1 MSAVFLIATT
11 IMPPRPSIVA
21 LATFI
26 AISFIL
32 VLHQFSGSSSYYR
45 DVFTRGRSLKT
56 WLNDEEERYTAFLE
70 GRQRLIRKWGPS
82 ESAVLPWP
90 PSPMLYTLWDFFIPA
105 FQCPH
110 RVERIGTL
118 GDGGKWTCGVD
129 RIAKQDKCVIY
140 SFGINGESSFEA
152 DLLRRAPGC
161 EIWGYDYSVD
171 SWGPEINDDPELAT
185 RAHFQPWALGGSN
198 HHEEDD
204 FPRYWTL
211 DSLMELNGHTF
222 IDILKIDIEGG
233 EFDALTPFIAA
244 HTEGVLP
251 VGQMQLEIHAND
263 GRERFEDFN
272 KWWASLEA
280 AGLRPFWTEANLV
293 YINIVRGAAP
303 ELAEY
308 SFINIRGDHAL
319 VNEAFN

>member
-1 MSAVFLIATT
+1 
-11 IMPPRPSIVA
+11 MPPRPSVVA

-26 AISFIL
+26 AIFIIL
-32 VLHQFSGSSSYYR
+32 ILHQFSTSSSYYR
-45 DVFTRGRSLKT
+45 DAFSSGRSLKT
-56 WLNDEEERYTAFLE
+56 WLNDEEERYTAFLQD
-70 GRQRLIRKWGPS
+70 RQQLIRKWGPT
-82 ESAVLPWP
+82 ESAVQPYP
-90 PSPMLYTLWDFFIPA
+90 PNPKLYTIWDFFIPA

-110 RVERIGTL
+110 RVERVGTL
-118 GDGGKWTCGVD
+118 GDGGKWVCGVD
-129 RIAKQDKCVIY
+129 RIVKQHKCVIY
-140 SFGINGESSFEA
+140 SFGINHESSFEA

-161 EIWGYDYSVD
+161 EAWGYDYSVD
-171 SWGPEINDDPELAT
+171 SWGPEVNDDPELAP

-198 HHEEDD
+198 HHEEYDY
-204 FPRYWTL
+204 PRYWTL

-233 EFDALTPFIAA
+233 EFDALTSFVAA
-244 HTEGVLP
+244 YAEGALP
-251 VGQMQLEIHAND
+251 VGQLQLEIHARE
-263 GRERFEDFN
+263 GHERFDYFI

-280 AGLRPFWTEANLV
+280 AGLRPFWTEANVV